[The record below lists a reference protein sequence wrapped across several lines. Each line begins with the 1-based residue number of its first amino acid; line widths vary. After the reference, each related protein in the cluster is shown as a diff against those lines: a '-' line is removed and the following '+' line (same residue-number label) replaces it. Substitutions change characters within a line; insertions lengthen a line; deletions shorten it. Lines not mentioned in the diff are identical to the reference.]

1 MCLALLAQD
10 AHPRFAIVI
19 AANRDEH
26 HARPAAPAA
35 WWAEGI
41 LAGRDLEAGGTWLG
55 VTREPAAGR

>member
-35 WWAEGI
+35 WWAEGFSPAAI
-41 LAGRDLEAGGTWLG
+41 WRPVARGSASP
-55 VTREPAAGR
+55 EPAAGR